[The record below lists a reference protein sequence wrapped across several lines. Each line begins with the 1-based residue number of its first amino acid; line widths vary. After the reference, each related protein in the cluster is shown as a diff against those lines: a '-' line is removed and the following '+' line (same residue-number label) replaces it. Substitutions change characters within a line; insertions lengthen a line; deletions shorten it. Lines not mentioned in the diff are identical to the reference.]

1 MVLSKYGI
9 SADENKIQV
18 FKKLTKPEDMAEL
31 RSFLGLATYLGD
43 FMPNF
48 EDLVDPLQKLL
59 RKGQNW
65 EWGDEQN
72 CAFKLLKESLE
83 NKKIITF

>member
-9 SADENKIQV
+9 SVDEIKIQV
-18 FKKLTKPEDMAEL
+18 FKNLTKPEDMAEL

-48 EDLVDPLQKLL
+48 ADLLDPLQKLL

-83 NKKIITF
+83 NKEIITY

>member
-9 SADENKIQV
+9 SVDEIKIQV
-18 FKKLTKPEDMAEL
+18 FKNLTKPEDMAEL
-31 RSFLGLATYLGD
+31 RSFLGLAIYLGD

-48 EDLVDPLQKLL
+48 AGLVDPLQKLL

-83 NKKIITF
+83 NKKIITD

>member
-1 MVLSKYGI
+1 
-9 SADENKIQV
+9 
-18 FKKLTKPEDMAEL
+18 
-31 RSFLGLATYLGD
+31 
-43 FMPNF
+43 MPNF
-48 EDLVDPLQKLL
+48 ADLLDPLQKLL

-83 NKKIITF
+83 NKKIITD